1 MTNIGSCKT
10 CRYFDSKDWDSE
22 TKNWCR
28 YNDLPA
34 NDEGLCGHYEPMIK
48 PCPFCGNDVEL
59 KHYKVNGNDWWYIVC
74 KNCSIAI
81 DPWIWNSGQTKE
93 DTIDKWNRRV
103 NE

>member
-34 NDEGLCGHYEPMIK
+34 NDEGLCGHYEPIIK
-48 PCPFCGNDVEL
+48 PCPFCGSTDIQLIEYRSEVTITCKGCNVWVDHMFDAMSRNEAIEL
-59 KHYKVNGNDWWYIVC
+59 
-74 KNCSIAI
+74 
-81 DPWIWNSGQTKE
+81 
-93 DTIDKWNRRV
+93 WNRRV

>member
-1 MTNIGSCKT
+1 MTDIGSCKT

-34 NDEGLCGHYEPMIK
+34 NDEGLCGHFEPIIR
-48 PCPFCGNDVEL
+48 PCPFCGCTNV
-59 KHYKVNGNDWWYIVC
+59 IVDEFWERYDKPYFVAC
-74 KNCSIAI
+74 DGCGASGPYTRKKEEAI
-81 DPWIWNSGQTKE
+81 DLWNK
-93 DTIDKWNRRV
+93 RV